1 MTAQDTSMQVTHR
14 LLGIAVLIVLLVG
27 LNFVVAAVDYRPYPN
42 QDAIISEPA
51 AHDDEQVFMFKN
63 VETVSDTDPQAVIL
77 RETEPVVDIGL
88 DGVTRAVTYRKE
100 VTVDLSGAT
109 VSGEIVPGAY
119 IQVYGQLRDESS
131 VIDADRVVVDYQ
143 DPADYTYMYGMS
155 ILGLFVAVVYFFKH
169 WRIDLR
175 AGSFEPRGEQ

>member
-1 MTAQDTSMQVTHR
+1 MQATHR

-27 LNFVVAAVDYRPYPN
+27 LNFAVAAVDYRPYPN

-51 AHDDEQVFMFKN
+51 AHDGEQVFIFKE
-63 VETVSDTDPQAVIL
+63 VETVSETDSQAVVL
-77 RETEPVVDIGL
+77 RKNNPVVDIGL
-88 DGVTRAVTYRKE
+88 DGVTREVTYREE

-143 DPADYTYMYGMS
+143 DSADYTYMYGTS
-155 ILGLFVAVVYFFKH
+155 ILGLLVAVAYFFKH
-169 WRIDLR
+169 WRIDFR
-175 AGSFEPRGEQ
+175 AGCFEPRGEQ